1 MILMHP
7 FFVAI
12 DGFEKYENL
21 SEDQVKLTWQVT

>member
-21 SEDQVKLTWQVT
+21 SEDQVKLT